1 MICYSNDVH
10 ITRKRD
16 MMKCILLCAG
26 YATRLFPLTENF
38 PKALLEIGGRPLLD
52 YILDEVNK
60 IDEID
65 EVYVITNNRYASHFE
80 DWANRKN
87 NVKPIKV
94 FNDHT
99 MTNDD
104 RLGAIGDIRYTIDKA
119 DINDDVLIVAGDN
132 LFEFSLEDM
141 VKMFHEK
148 NAPVVGGQVEND
160 RELLKRL
167 GVLEA
172 DENGLVI
179 GMEEKPAEPKGNIKS
194 AAIYLYTKDTIG
206 LFDQYLEEGNNP
218 DAPGYFLNYLY
229 KKTPVYVKC
238 FDGEWFDVGT
248 HETLAEVN
256 RIFNERNAK

>member
-1 MICYSNDVH
+1 
-10 ITRKRD
+10 
-16 MMKCILLCAG
+16 MKCILLCAG

-65 EVYVITNNRYASHFE
+65 EIYVITNNRYATHFE
-80 DWANRKN
+80 KWANEKKN
-87 NVKPIKV
+87 KKPILV

-119 DINDDVLIVAGDN
+119 SIDDDMLIIAGDN
-132 LFEFSLEDM
+132 LFEFSLEEM
-141 VKMFHEK
+141 VKKFHEK
-148 NAPVVGGQVEND
+148 NASVVGGQVEND
-160 RELLKRL
+160 KHLLSRL

-172 DENGLVI
+172 NEDGLVI

-194 AAIYLYTKDTIG
+194 AAIYLYPREIIKV
-206 LFDQYLEEGNNP
+206 FDEYLDAGNNP

-229 KKTPVYVKC
+229 NKVPVYVNC
-238 FDGEWFDVGT
+238 FEGNWFDVGT

-256 RIFNERNAK
+256 ELFNKRNAE